1 MTPDASSRSSIIRGT
16 PHETGRID
24 WARPGVT
31 ALQVLH
37 CGRIRTDARVPP
49 IHVDPGQFETALVCL
64 AGVGRVRVG
73 TERFLIE
80 PYDTVYVPRDTHF
93 MVWSAAGT
101 VDIAEV
107 RAPVE
112 ERHPLQYVRYAD
124 QRAEMAD
131 QHPDADQRMCVL
143 LGDRAAAG
151 RFSVGVFACDSRD
164 TASWAVVP
172 DVPGTEVACC
182 YARVPPA
189 AGPMTIEWPAAQAAS
204 EPAVHEGD
212 LVVGLHRCRADG
224 PAMDGTVVVLWMLGA
239 EREVVGDRFRLPVHT
254 FSRSRVVP

>member
-1 MTPDASSRSSIIRGT
+1 VTPDASGRSTIIRDT
-16 PHETGRID
+16 PRETGRTD

-31 ALQVLH
+31 TLQVLQ

-49 IHVDPGQFETALVCL
+49 IHVDPGPFETALVCL

-73 TERFLIE
+73 TEHFRIE

-124 QRAEMAD
+124 QRAETTG
-131 QHPDADQRMCVL
+131 QHPEADHRMCVL

-151 RFSVGVFACDSRD
+151 RFSMGVFTGDSRD
-164 TASWAVVP
+164 ASPWPVVP

-182 YARVPPA
+182 YARVPA
-189 AGPMTIEWPAAQAAS
+189 TSDPMTIEWPAPQTAP
-204 EPAVHEGD
+204 ETAVHEGD
-212 LVVGLHRCRADG
+212 LVVGLHRCRATGPATDG
-224 PAMDGTVVVLWMLGA
+224 PVVVLWMLGA